1 MEKTSSAELKLKVK
15 KINLSTINTNK
26 NISN

>member
-1 MEKTSSAELKLKVK
+1 MEKNSSAELKLKVK
-15 KINLSTINTNK
+15 KINFSTINTNK